1 MVCIIKS
8 VSINKEENDFL
19 KDYKLSPSQ
28 LLKEK
33 IWEMKGMINKVT
45 GDKIAK
51 QTAAIEFYVSELEKK
66 DLEIDDLTKKQQDGI
81 LEEKENPGT
90 NPE

>member
-8 VSINKEENDFL
+8 VSISKEENDFL
-19 KDYKLSPSQ
+19 NDYKLSPSQ

-51 QTAAIEFYVSELEKK
+51 MQHAIEFYCQELEKK
-66 DLEIDDLTKKQQDGI
+66 DLEIDRLMKQNGI
-81 LEEKENPGT
+81 LEEETGT
-90 NPE
+90 N

>member
-8 VSINKEENDFL
+8 VSLSKEEDDFL

-33 IWEMKGMINKVT
+33 IWEMRGMINKVT

-51 QTAAIEFYVSELEKK
+51 MSQAIEMYCVQLEKK
-66 DLEIDDLTKKQQDGI
+66 DLEIDELNKQIENGI
-81 LEEKENPGT
+81 LEKETTDTIN
-90 NPE
+90 E

>member
-8 VSINKEENDFL
+8 VSINKDEDDFL

-33 IWEMKGMINKVT
+33 IWEMKGIINKVT

-51 QTAAIEFYVSELEKK
+51 MQNAIEFYCAELEKK
-66 DLEIDDLTKKQQDGI
+66 DLEIEALNKQKENDV
-81 LEEKENPGT
+81 LEEKETGRA
-90 NPE
+90 EE